1 MFYRVDSIKNA
12 IDNLSFWIFKNSKS
26 FFSMIF
32 KLTSKGNIT
41 IWSCDSTKSMIKSL
55 FNLTLI
61 LLSIRISNMHSS
73 MRFIVNKISWYCH
86 ILIFNLENTIWIN
99 YWVFETCLKWVSVI
113 KNDYPFSMWHFIMH
127 RPCVSLITLID
138 DISVY
143 RLSLHKITSNYKP
156 VFVNHLAW
164 KMRNTLLKKT
174 FIDFIMTHQHNSVPV
189 LKLSSDI
196 PGSKINVT
204 ILKNF
209 DFPDFKLRSV
219 IFPFMA
225 HKSR

>member
-1 MFYRVDSIKNA
+1 
-12 IDNLSFWIFKNSKS
+12 
-26 FFSMIF
+26 MIF
-32 KLTSKGNIT
+32 KLTSKWNT
-41 IWSCDSTKSMIKSL
+41 IWSCDNTKSMIKSL
-55 FNLTLI
+55 FNFTLK
-61 LLSIRISNMHSS
+61 LLSVCIRNMHGS
-73 MRFIVNKISWYCH
+73 MRFIVNKVSWYCH

-99 YWVFETCLKWVSVI
+99 YWVFEACLERVSII
-113 KNDYPFSMWHFIMH
+113 KYDYSLSMRHFVMH
-127 RPCVSLITLID
+127 RSCICLISLID
-138 DISVY
+138 DVSVY
-143 RLSLHKITSNYKP
+143 RLSLHKITSNYEP
-156 VFVNHLAW
+156 ILVNHLAW

-174 FIDFIMTHQHNSVPV
+174 FIDLIMTHQHNSVPV

-209 DFPDFKLRSV
+209 NFSNFKLSSI